1 MMFLKI
7 YKTIIHQKEKHS
19 LIIHKQLIMFIKIYK
34 TIIHQK
40 VLIVSDDMIA
50 DMESNKK
57 FSPIVTDL
65 FLRRKKNLTSTC
77 FYITILFKSS

>member
-1 MMFLKI
+1 MMFMKI

-19 LIIHKQLIMFIKIYK
+19 LIIHKQLMMFIKIYK

-50 DMESNKK
+50 YM
-57 FSPIVTDL
+57 
-65 FLRRKKNLTSTC
+65 
-77 FYITILFKSS
+77 